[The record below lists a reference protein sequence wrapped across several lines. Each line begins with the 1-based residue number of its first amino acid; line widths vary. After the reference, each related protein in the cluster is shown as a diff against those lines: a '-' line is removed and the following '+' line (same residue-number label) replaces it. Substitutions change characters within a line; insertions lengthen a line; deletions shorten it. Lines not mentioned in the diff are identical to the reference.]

1 MSKESIAF
9 WAADHLRISLFC
21 KQPVWEISIEDV
33 FQAIFGAAPDETTK
47 RSAELI
53 ASANLDTY
61 RAELKRTFN
70 RLDCVIQPLPSGVP
84 EFQVLENIEHLL
96 NPFVDQVV
104 KWAGTQ
110 PEGVVRIA
118 IGLGGLLRV
127 DDVKSGYVKLKEL
140 VRTVAVDVDRFRD
153 FQFRV
158 NLPQQSEFVER
169 MMLNRLT
176 TWSVVQFHSLPF
188 SPTTPIPLP
197 ATNKFYCA
205 CAVDV
210 NTDADNTELM
220 TSSQL
225 EKLFAEMKA
234 EVVKLLTDGVE

>member
-21 KQPVWEISIEDV
+21 KQPVWDLQIEDV
-33 FQAIFGAAPDETTK
+33 FQAIFSAAPDETIK

-84 EFQVLENIEHLL
+84 EFQALENIDNLL
-96 NPFVDQVV
+96 TPLVNQVA
-104 KWAGTQ
+104 KWAGNQ

-118 IGLGGLLRV
+118 IGLGGLLPV
-127 DDVKSGYVKLKEL
+127 ADVKSGYVKLKGL
-140 VRTVAVDVDRFRD
+140 VRTVAVDVERFRD

-158 NLPQQSEFVER
+158 NLPQQSASVEG
-169 MMLNRLT
+169 MTLNRLT
-176 TWSVVQFHSLPF
+176 TWSVIQFHSMPF
-188 SPTTPIPLP
+188 SPTASIPLP
-197 ATNKFYCA
+197 ASNKFFCA

-210 NTDADNTELM
+210 NTDADNTEFM
-220 TSSQL
+220 TSIQL
-225 EKLFAEMKA
+225 EKLFAEMRG
-234 EVVKLLTDGVE
+234 EVITLLTDGVE